1 MHSTGHS
8 PFVRLL
14 AGCDQEPQL
23 DCDVLVVGLGPAGG
37 TAAAAAAEAGLDVI
51 AVERR
56 TQIGLPVQCAEFI
69 PAPLGSYARAAGIEQ
84 QRIRSM
90 RTWLPSGTVR
100 ETGFTGIMI
109 DRAAFD
115 AALAERA
122 QQAGARL
129 LTGAVFEGLAAG
141 NRARVHCRG
150 QRLQIRHALLIAADG
165 PASRL
170 AHSLGLPALKTVP
183 ARQYTVRLRR
193 PREHT
198 DIWLS
203 PDYPGGYAWLFPKGE
218 WANVGLGFDRRFAP
232 DLKAPLDRLHRR
244 LVASADVGE
253 AIRCRT
259 GGLIP
264 VGGLRPA
271 LVHRNILFAGD
282 AAGFTHPVSGAGIPA
297 AVISGEAAGKACAGY
312 LAGDAAALLAYEADM
327 RDQFGASAARALRA
341 RQRLESVWNTPA
353 AGGDAAHRQSWI
365 AFDEYYESDVTQ
377 ATQSEGQ
384 HEHCP

>member
-1 MHSTGHS
+1 MHFT
-8 PFVRLL
+8 
-14 AGCDQEPQL
+14 AL

-37 TAAAAAAEAGLDVI
+37 AAAAAAAEAGLNVI
-51 AVERR
+51 AIERR
-56 TQIGLPVQCAEFI
+56 TQIGRPVQCAEFI

-100 ETGFTGIMI
+100 ETAFTGIMI

-122 QQAGARL
+122 RQAGARL
-129 LTGAVFEGLAAG
+129 MTGAVFEGLASDNCAH
-141 NRARVHCRG
+141 VHYG
-150 QRLQIRHALLIAADG
+150 GERLRIRHALLVAADG
-165 PASRL
+165 PASRV
-170 AHSLGLPALKTVP
+170 AHSLGLPALNTVP

-232 DLKAPLDRLHRR
+232 DPKAPLDRLHRR
-244 LVASADVGE
+244 LVAETEVGGE
-253 AIRCRT
+253 IRCRT

-271 LVHRNILFAGD
+271 LTHRNVLFVGD
-282 AAGFTHPVSGAGIPA
+282 AAGLTHPVSGAGIAA
-297 AVISGEAAGKACAGY
+297 AVISGEAAAGACAGY
-312 LAGDAAALLAYEADM
+312 LTGDAQALLAYEEDM
-327 RDQFGASAARALRA
+327 REQFGASHARALRA
-341 RQRLESVWNTPA
+341 RQRLECVWNTA
-353 AGGDAAHRQSWI
+353 AARDDAAHRRSWI
-365 AFDEYYESDVTQ
+365 AFDEYYESGMTQ
-377 ATQSEGQ
+377 ATQFEAQ